1 MEKESLTNSI
11 ALWQGE
17 AKRPGKIIK
26 HNKAMEQFW
35 SLINKKK
42 KRRRRGQIYYCAKG
56 SASVRKTTGCN
67 YAIEK

>member
-11 ALWQGE
+11 PLWQGE

-42 KRRRRGQIYYCAKG
+42 KKKKKRTNLLLRKG
-56 SASVRKTTGCN
+56 
-67 YAIEK
+67 